1 MIIAVE
7 GTKAFNDYPTFMR
20 AMSVAMSQT
29 NSNNEFEIWS
39 AGPYKVTNFA
49 AAFTNSSENYLRN
62 RGYRI
67 FLKRLPLQFVKD
79 NISDVNYLAS
89 FAKRGEPASHLSHLA
104 SEVGVE
110 VGIFRV

>member
-29 NSNNEFEIWS
+29 NNNNEFEIWS
-39 AGPYKVTNFA
+39 AGPYRITNFA
-49 AAFTNSSENYLRN
+49 AAFTNSSENYLKN

-67 FLKRLPLQFVKD
+67 FLKRYPLQFVKD
-79 NISDVNYLAS
+79 NVGQVDFLAS
-89 FAKRGEPASHLSHLA
+89 FAKRGEPASHLSKLA
-104 SEVGVE
+104 SDAGVE